1 MSNNIRY
8 NYSNGTGS
16 IFPETHSK
24 RIGVIIHLFY
34 QFLSFNT
41 KFPTDFGTIF
51 QGTGPQGISGAI
63 WPLFFT
69 GVYYLVWNGVLT
81 VLLGRLEKK
90 LSYFQ

>member
-24 RIGVIIHLFY
+24 RIGVIIHLFC

-51 QGTGPQGISGAI
+51 QARDTVGMDTPNICAKSFNEVRLDSAISM
-63 WPLFFT
+63 L
-69 GVYYLVWNGVLT
+69 
-81 VLLGRLEKK
+81 
-90 LSYFQ
+90 

>member
-24 RIGVIIHLFY
+24 RIGVIIHLFC

-51 QGTGPQGISGAI
+51 QGTGYCRYGYTNICAKSFNEVRLDSAISM
-63 WPLFFT
+63 L
-69 GVYYLVWNGVLT
+69 
-81 VLLGRLEKK
+81 
-90 LSYFQ
+90 